1 VKLLRAP
8 GRRVLLDSSNDPLA
22 SARWPHTLGPQ
33 PHMKIWLDGELV
45 EESEAKI
52 SVFDHGLLYG
62 DGVFEGIRVYNGRV
76 FRLEEHIR
84 RLFDSAKAIVM
95 TLPWT
100 QEEVCRYTCQTVA
113 ANGLSDGYIRL
124 VVTRGAGELGLN
136 PYLCPKPSMFII
148 AATIKL
154 YPEEHYQKGLAVV
167 TCATRRS
174 APAALMPQV
183 KSLNYLNNVM
193 AKVEAI
199 QANALEAVMLNEQ
212 GYVAEC
218 TGDNLFLIKN
228 GTLLTPLISDGALD
242 GITRAVIIELAA
254 ELGVPFQERSL
265 TRYDIYTADECFLTG
280 TAAEVI
286 PVVSL
291 DRRVIGSGQPGPQ
304 TGRFMKAFHDLAMS
318 TGTPVA

>member
-1 VKLLRAP
+1 
-8 GRRVLLDSSNDPLA
+8 
-22 SARWPHTLGPQ
+22 
-33 PHMKIWLDGELV
+33 MKIWLDGKLV
-45 EESEAKI
+45 DESEAKI

-62 DGVFEGIRVYNGRV
+62 DGVFEGLRFYNGRV

-84 RLFDSAKAIVM
+84 RLFDSAHAIVLD
-95 TLPWT
+95 LPWT
-100 QEEVCRYTCQTVA
+100 QEEVIKFTCETVA
-113 ANGLSDGYIRL
+113 ANGLTDGYIRL
-124 VVTRGAGELGLN
+124 VITRGAGELGLN
-136 PYLCPKPSMFII
+136 PYLCKVPSMFII
-148 AATIKL
+148 ASTIKL
-154 YPEEHYQKGLAVV
+154 YPEEHYQNGLAII
-167 TCATRRS
+167 TCATRRP

-183 KSLNYLNNVM
+183 KSLNYLNNIM

-228 GTLLTPLISDGALD
+228 GVLLTPLISDGALD
-242 GITRAVIIELAA
+242 GITRAVILELA
-254 ELGVPFQERSL
+254 EKLNVPFKEKSL

-291 DRRVIGSGQPGPQ
+291 DRRVIGTGKPG
-304 TGRFMKAFHDLAMS
+304 TFTKRFLEAFHELAS
-318 TGTPVA
+318 TTGTPVA